1 MDGRQRHSELMSGS
15 NVRVGIDAE
24 TGKWAS
30 VNVRWGIRQ
39 RANPAPALPIACLP
53 STSLPS
59 TRPAALPT
67 VLENATAL
75 HFASHAMCMLLLN
88 TPRECTHNRP
98 IPRGTYV
105 WLLRNCAKARAP
117 STPILFPGMSRVVIV
132 LCTNCTKLDAPLP
145 SSSQFGR
152 AMVSPG
158 TYMHH
163 ACSRVKNIGSCT
175 CCTRRPPC

>member
-39 RANPAPALPIACLP
+39 RANPVPALPIACLP

-67 VLENATAL
+67 VLENANAL
-75 HFASHAMCMLLLN
+75 HVASHTMRMLLLN
-88 TPRECTHNRP
+88 SPRVCTHNRH
-98 IPRGTYV
+98 IPHHTTRECCGCRV
-105 WLLRNCAKARAP
+105 HARPSQRIVVPEPEFAADANIAVLRVLLCC
-117 STPILFPGMSRVVIV
+117 VV
-132 LCTNCTKLDAPLP
+132 
-145 SSSQFGR
+145 
-152 AMVSPG
+152 
-158 TYMHH
+158 
-163 ACSRVKNIGSCT
+163 
-175 CCTRRPPC
+175 